1 MKDYK
6 IFIGNIRKCT
16 KYDNHTVMESKM
28 FDGDMPI
35 SIDRF
40 GYIESDSELYKENAI
55 LIQFEN
61 GGYIDLENFNSI
73 IDYIKIRKDTRS
85 DGYLLGGLMMSTSP
99 HALDCLFVEEEPKLY
114 YDAKESEVKMTV
126 RQIKKQFGK

>member
-16 KYDNHTVMESKM
+16 KYDEHTVMESKL
-28 FDGDMPI
+28 FAGDSPI

-40 GYIESDSELYKENAI
+40 GYVESDSELYKENAI
-55 LIQFEN
+55 LIKFEN
-61 GGYIDLENFNSI
+61 SGYIDLENFNNI
-73 IDYIKIRKDTRS
+73 IDYIKIRKDTRP

-99 HALDCLFVEEEPKLY
+99 HELNCLFVEEEPKLY
-114 YDAKESEVKMTV
+114 YDSKNSKVRMTV
-126 RQIKKQFGK
+126 RQFKKQLGK